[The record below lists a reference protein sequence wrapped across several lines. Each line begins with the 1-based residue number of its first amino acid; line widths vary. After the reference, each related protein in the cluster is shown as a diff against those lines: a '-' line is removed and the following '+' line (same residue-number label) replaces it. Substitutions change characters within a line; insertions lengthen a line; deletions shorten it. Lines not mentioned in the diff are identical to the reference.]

1 MEADMGDTILQ
12 GAIVLNAE
20 HRALRRSKAML
31 VAFHRACDADEPE
44 AALRFLGALDQMMQT
59 FPNNIERLE
68 LMGALLL
75 AHGRFK
81 DLTRAAALSSAR
93 QNTIH

>member
-1 MEADMGDTILQ
+1 MGDARHQ
-12 GAIVLNAE
+12 GELVRKDTRHALN
-20 HRALRRSKAML
+20 RSKAML
-31 VAFHRACDADEPE
+31 TAFHRACDADQPE

>member
-12 GAIVLNAE
+12 GAIVLNDE

-59 FPNNIERLE
+59 FPNNIDRQDLMSALIVAHER
-68 LMGALLL
+68 
-75 AHGRFK
+75 FWS
-81 DLTRAAALSSAR
+81 LTHTALSPSAGR
-93 QNTIH
+93 DMIH